1 MELPSDVVELFNT
14 FVSLANLN
22 RLHDLDWNRFY
33 EFIIGC
39 HRSDVNLSEPE
50 LRDFLV
56 TKNFERE
63 YARNIAH
70 VYAHGRDLL
79 KLI

>member
-1 MELPSDVVELFNT
+1 MELPPDVAELFNT

-22 RLHDLDWNRFY
+22 HLHELDWNRFY

-39 HRSDVNLSEPE
+39 YRSDVNLSEPE
-50 LRDFLV
+50 LQNLLV

-63 YARNIAH
+63 YARDIAH
-70 VYAHGRDLL
+70 IYTHGRDLL
-79 KLI
+79 KFI